1 MGKGRIFKDLSK
13 ARKPR
18 MALGDAKLVVNG
30 CRVLLGHTDP
40 IRAQQTAAE
49 FKKMMELTLAR
60 AKCPNIGDMYEAQFQ
75 MIERIKAGETVAEI
89 IGDEK

>member
-60 AKCPNIGDMYEAQFQ
+60 AKCPNMSDYVDAHLQLC
-75 MIERIKAGETVAEI
+75 ERLKAGETVAEI